1 MMVLNAKEESV
12 LRHLEELGLSL
23 YEGKAYFSCLVL
35 GRAKVREIARYSSV
49 PQSKI
54 YYVLERLEEKGLIEI
69 EEERPKH
76 VKAIP
81 VKELAYRMVERRRK
95 QIDNIRIAEKELEEI
110 VETISPIIRENNS
123 KYIRLFKPR
132 YRM

>member
-1 MMVLNAKEESV
+1 
-12 LRHLEELGLSL
+12 
-23 YEGKAYFSCLVL
+23 VL

-49 PQSKI
+49 PESKI

-81 VKELAYRMVERRRK
+81 VKELAYRMVEHRKK
-95 QIDNIRIAEKELEEI
+95 QIENIRIAEKELEEI

-132 YRM
+132 YRI

>member
-1 MMVLNAKEESV
+1 
-12 LRHLEELGLSL
+12 
-23 YEGKAYFSCLVL
+23 
-35 GRAKVREIARYSSV
+35 
-49 PQSKI
+49 
-54 YYVLERLEEKGLIEI
+54 LIEI

-81 VKELAYRMVERRRK
+81 VKELAYRMVERRKK
-95 QIDNIRIAEKELEEI
+95 QIENIRIAEKELEEI

-123 KYIRLFKPR
+123 KYIKLFKPR